1 MPLTDVHGVTLQV
14 DQDDES
20 SARRLSYRLVL
31 ITAAGP
37 MPVSSRREFDREACE
52 RLATRIRALAGLP
65 VVGHIDRVM
74 FGLQPTLD
82 KTGDFLFVFDDQD
95 VHKGSRELG
104 IDRSFPLRLV
114 ARDPF
119 AVLRFQGLNI
129 PDIGFAW
136 HATAADGYF
145 NSTAVVKDSLTLVL
159 VERGK
164 SNKVDP

>member
-1 MPLTDVHGVTLQV
+1 
-14 DQDDES
+14 
-20 SARRLSYRLVL
+20 
-31 ITAAGP
+31 
-37 MPVSSRREFDREACE
+37 
-52 RLATRIRALAGLP
+52 
-65 VVGHIDRVM
+65 M

-129 PDIGFAW
+129 PNIGLAW
-136 HATAADGYF
+136 HTMAADGHF
-145 NSTAVVKDSLTLVL
+145 NSTAVVENSLTFVL
-159 VERGK
+159 VERSK
-164 SNKVDP
+164 SNRVDP